1 MEEFRLMNKILST
14 ILILAAALPCVL
26 CRCDFETDFSMP
38 EIVSISPVDGATGV
52 SRDTS
57 IDVVFSK
64 EMDTNKTS
72 NEFSLDS
79 DAGRVEGYFTWSPDG
94 KRLSFKPARNLGE
107 ATLYRVSIASSA
119 EDIHGNDLRKSHVS
133 IFSVSADLA
142 PPRLISFAPANDSAV
157 APDAV
162 ISLVFSEAIDLNSLY
177 GGVSISPPLEGRYSW
192 DASHALITFTPLYP
206 MPFGTT
212 YAVTVN
218 TDIRDASGNRLPD
231 TEFFNFTVGDDFTK
245 PTLAVSQ
252 PPSPGLWSED
262 IENQGVEKGDDIV
275 ILFSERIAVSE
286 LRSAIAISP
295 AASFY
300 IDTDAGH
307 PTAGLKFL
315 EPLESEAHYT
325 LRISPT
331 IRDMQNNPLAKEYL
345 FHFLTNRPGSIA
357 PRITSITDPR
367 IPGGWIPGE
376 TQPLSFELSPAGE
389 PWYPDVRIHFCTR
402 MNATSLVITVDR
414 VIGTGTTPRVT
425 GPDWPDAPPEP
436 KLGVYEFDL
445 TGVMAGNL
453 YKITIK
459 GGAGGLRDLN
469 GNYLK
474 EDFIQYVRF

>member
-1 MEEFRLMNKILST
+1 MKRTVST
-14 ILILAAALPCVL
+14 ALFSIAVFAAAF
-26 CRCDFETDFSMP
+26 CRCDFKNDFSQP
-38 EIVSISPVDGATGV
+38 EIVSVSPADRASGV
-52 SRDTS
+52 GRDTS
-57 IDVVFSK
+57 IVVVFSK
-64 EMDTNKTS
+64 EMDTIKTS
-72 NEFSLDS
+72 NEFSLSS
-79 DAGRVEGYFTWSPDG
+79 DTGTVEGYFSWSPDG
-94 KRLSFKPARNLGE
+94 KRLGFQPARSLGE
-107 ATLYRVSIASSA
+107 ATLYRIAISSAA
-119 EDIHGNDLRKSHVS
+119 EDIHGNDLRKSHSSV
-133 IFSVSADLA
+133 FSVSADLV
-142 PPRLISFAPANDSAV
+142 PPTLTSYTPPNDTTV

-192 DASHALITFTPLYP
+192 DAAHALITFTPLYP

-218 TDIRDASGNRLPD
+218 TDIRDASGNRLAD
-231 TEFFNFTVGDDFTK
+231 TAFFNFTVGDDFTK

-252 PPSPGLWSED
+252 PPSPGPWSED
-262 IENQGVEKGDDIV
+262 IENQGVEKSGDIV
-275 ILFSERIAVSE
+275 ILFSEQIAVSE
-286 LRSAIAISP
+286 LRSAITISP
-295 AASFY
+295 AASFF

-307 PTAGLKFL
+307 TTAYLKFI

-325 LRISPT
+325 LGISPT
-331 IRDMQNNPLAKEYL
+331 ITDTQNNPLAKEYR
-345 FHFLTNRPGSIA
+345 FHFLTNGPGSIA
-357 PRITSITDPR
+357 PCITSITDPK

-389 PWYPDVRIHFCTR
+389 PWYPDIRIHFSTR
-402 MNATSLVITVDR
+402 MNPTSLVITVDR

-445 TGVMAGNL
+445 TGVMAGNV

-459 GGAGGLRDLN
+459 GGTGGLRDLN

>member
-38 EIVSISPVDGATGV
+38 EVVSISPADGATGV

-94 KRLSFKPARNLGE
+94 KRLSFKPAVTSARRRFT
-107 ATLYRVSIASSA
+107 AYRCF
-119 EDIHGNDLRKSHVS
+119 LRGGHTRQRPQESHVS

-177 GGVSISPPLEGRYSW
+177 GGVSISPQLEGRYSW
-192 DASHALITFTPLYP
+192 DPSHSLITFTPLYP

-231 TEFFNFTVGDDFTK
+231 AEFFNFTVGDDFTK

-252 PPSPGLWSED
+252 PPSSGPWSED
-262 IENQGVEKGDDIV
+262 IENQGVEKGGDIV

-307 PTAGLKFL
+307 TTACLKFL

-331 IRDMQNNPLAKEYL
+331 IRDMQNNPLAKEYR
-345 FHFLTNRPGSIA
+345 FHFLTNGPYSIA

-367 IPGGWIPGE
+367 IPGGWVPGE
-376 TQPLSFELSPAGE
+376 TQPLSFELSPSGE
-389 PWYPDVRIHFCTR
+389 PWYPDVRIHFSTR
-402 MNATSLVITVDR
+402 MNPTSLVITVDR

-425 GPDWPDAPPEP
+425 GPDWPDTPPDP

-445 TGVMAGNL
+445 TGVMAGNV

-459 GGAGGLRDLN
+459 GGAGGS
-469 GNYLK
+469 GT
-474 EDFIQYVRF
+474 